1 MIAYHLNDSVSYY
14 DYIIKMTSELT
25 KRPLN
30 LPTLSDEDF
39 SSVNE
44 TTEGSQIPCSHASLP
59 EVCEIS
65 SDLENGPAIIE
76 RYQKQLKQNKPK
88 PDCHKGIKDLADI
101 HPGLRPS
108 NL

>member
-44 TTEGSQIPCSHASLP
+44 TTEGS
-59 EVCEIS
+59 
-65 SDLENGPAIIE
+65 
-76 RYQKQLKQNKPK
+76 
-88 PDCHKGIKDLADI
+88 
-101 HPGLRPS
+101 
-108 NL
+108 